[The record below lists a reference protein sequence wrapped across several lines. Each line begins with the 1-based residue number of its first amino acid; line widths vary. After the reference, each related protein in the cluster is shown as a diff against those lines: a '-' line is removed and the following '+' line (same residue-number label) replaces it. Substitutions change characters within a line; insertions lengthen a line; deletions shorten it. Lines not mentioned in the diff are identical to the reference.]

1 MKFLHINDSRS
12 DVALFNKYVAEGKD
26 VFVLIFMVG
35 CGPCKDTIPKWKHLE
50 TVLKK
55 EYAHN
60 NNVVIAD
67 INKDLSSFIK
77 NIGAIEGFPTM
88 KYIGNKGKTVE
99 TYESSQIP
107 VKDRSTN
114 SFIQWIETK
123 INRAITKQR
132 GGAKRSL
139 KKRRSLKP
147 RSTRRNKPKMKDIT
161 HNTIGGSIL
170 L

>member
-1 MKFLHINDSRS
+1 
-12 DVALFNKYVAEGKD
+12 VALFNKYVEEGKH

-35 CGPCKDTIPKWKHLE
+35 CSPCKENIPKWKHIE

-55 EYAHN
+55 RYAN
-60 NNVVIAD
+60 EDNVVIAD

-77 NIGAIEGFPTM
+77 HIGAIEGFPTM
-88 KYIGNKGKTVE
+88 KYIGNKGQTVE

-107 VKDRSTN
+107 EKDRSTD

-123 INRAITKQR
+123 MNRVITPDKTKRHQR
-132 GGAKRSL
+132 GGVKRS
-139 KKRRSLKP
+139 KVKRVGINKSH
-147 RSTRRNKPKMKDIT
+147 STRRNKRKFKDIS
-161 HNTIGGSIL
+161 HHTIGGSIL

>member
-12 DVALFNKYVAEGKD
+12 DVALFNKYVEEGKD

-35 CGPCKDTIPKWKHLE
+35 CGPCKETIPKWKHIE

-60 NNVVIAD
+60 DNVVIAD

-107 VKDRSTN
+107 IKDRSTN

-123 INRAITKQR
+123 INRAITKRRTQR
-132 GGAKRSL
+132 GGTQRSGL
-139 KKRRSLKP
+139 KKI
-147 RSTRRNKPKMKDIT
+147 RSTIRRNKRRLKDIT
-161 HNTIGGSIL
+161 PHKIGGSIL

>member
-1 MKFLHINDSRS
+1 MKFLHVNDSRS
-12 DVALFNKYVAEGKD
+12 DVALFNKYVEEGKQ

-35 CGPCKDTIPKWKHLE
+35 CGPCKDTIPKWKHIE

-60 NNVVIAD
+60 DNVVIAD

-77 NIGAIEGFPTM
+77 NIGTIEGFPTM

-99 TYESSQIP
+99 TYESSNIP

-123 INRAITKQR
+123 INRVMNRQSKHR
-132 GGAKRSL
+132 GRAKRSF
-139 KKRRSLKP
+139 KKRNWKK
-147 RSTRRNKPKMKDIT
+147 RSTRRNMKDIT
-161 HNTIGGSIL
+161 QYKIGGSIL